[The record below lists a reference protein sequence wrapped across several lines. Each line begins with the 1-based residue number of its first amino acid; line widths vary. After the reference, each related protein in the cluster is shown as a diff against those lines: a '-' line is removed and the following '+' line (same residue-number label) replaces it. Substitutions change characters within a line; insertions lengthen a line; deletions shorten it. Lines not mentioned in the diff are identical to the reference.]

1 MKPRTLL
8 ISHGFQPNYEKGF
21 ANGLASN
28 GVAVE
33 LIASDRTLV
42 SDLHPEIKVI
52 NLRGSQDPRRT
63 RFQKAVNMV
72 RYATA
77 LFGHIQQG
85 KYDVVHLTGLFMAGS
100 KLVGMTEWLVYRL
113 LAQRCFMT
121 VHNLLPH
128 NHPTPFNRWFY
139 RMIYRLP
146 DKLVVHTEKMKSGLR
161 DQFGVDES
169 RVIVMPHGVDTP
181 PDRLSRPERAPQLRV
196 LLFGGLSHYKGTDL
210 FLESLF
216 PLADIQITIV
226 IAGECRDQ
234 TYKARI
240 EGLIQALPPNHIV
253 QWDKKFIDEQVV
265 GRYFE
270 AADVVM
276 LPYRHIDQ
284 SGVLLTAFR
293 FGTPVIASDVG
304 SFRES
309 LPGYAGMIAPALT
322 AESLAQTLR
331 VFSSRKN
338 EFDRERIRQLAES
351 MAWPETVRPL
361 VEAYK
366 AAIS

>member
-1 MKPRTLL
+1 MKPKVLL
-8 ISHGFQPNYEKGF
+8 ISHGFQPSYEKGF

-28 GVAVE
+28 DVQVE

-42 SDLHPEIKVI
+42 PDLRPEIQAI
-52 NLRGSQDPRRT
+52 NLRGSQDPRRS
-63 RFQKAVNMV
+63 RYRKATNMI
-72 RYATA
+72 RYAA
-77 LFGHIQQG
+77 VLFRHIQHG
-85 KYDVVHLTGLFMAGS
+85 RHDVVHLIGLFMTKNKFAGVMEC
-100 KLVGMTEWLVYRL
+100 LAYRL
-113 LAQRCFMT
+113 LAKRFFMT

-128 NHPTPFNRWFY
+128 NQHTYINRWLY

-161 DQFGVDES
+161 DQFGVDEGS
-169 RVIVMPHGVDTP
+169 VIVMLHGVDAP
-181 PDRLSRPERAPQLRV
+181 PERLSVPEHASGLRV

-210 FLESLF
+210 FLESLSL
-216 PLADIQITIV
+216 LADTPMWIV

-234 TYKARI
+234 AYKAQI
-240 EGLIQALPPNHIV
+240 ESLIKTLPPNHAV
-253 QWDKKFIDEQVV
+253 QWEKKFIDEWEV

-284 SGVLLTAFR
+284 SGVLFTAFR

-309 LPGYAGMIAPALT
+309 LPDYAGMIAPALA

-331 VFSSRKN
+331 AFSTKKS
-338 EFDRERIRQLAES
+338 EFDRQRIRQHAEA
-351 MAWPETVRPL
+351 MAWPVTVRPL
-361 VEAYK
+361 VNAYK
-366 AAIS
+366 SAMS

>member
-1 MKPRTLL
+1 MKPKALL

-21 ANGLASN
+21 ANGLASS

-33 LIASDRTLV
+33 LIGSDRTLV

-52 NLRGSQDPRRT
+52 NLRGSQDPLRT
-63 RFQKAVNMV
+63 RFQKAVNMT
-72 RYATA
+72 RYAAA
-77 LFGHIQQG
+77 LFGYIQRG
-85 KYDVVHLTGLFMAGS
+85 KHDVVHLTGLFMTRN
-100 KLVGMTEWLVYRL
+100 KLVGMMEWLAYRL
-113 LAQRCFMT
+113 LAKRCFMT

-128 NHPTPFNRWFY
+128 NQHTRLNRWIY

-146 DKLVVHTEKMKSGLR
+146 EKLIVHTEKMRLGLR
-161 DQFGVDES
+161 DEFGVDEG
-169 RVIVMPHGVDTP
+169 RVIVMLHGVDAP
-181 PDRLSRPERAPQLRV
+181 PERLSVPERASGLRV

-210 FLESLF
+210 FLESLNL
-216 PLADIQITIV
+216 LADIPIRVV

-234 TYKARI
+234 AYKAQI
-240 EGLIQALPPNHIV
+240 ESLIEALPPNHAL
-253 QWDKKFIDEQVV
+253 QWDRKFIDEQEV

-284 SGVLLTAFR
+284 SGVLFTAFR

-309 LPGYAGMIAPALT
+309 LPGYAGMIVPAVT
-322 AESLAQTLR
+322 PESFAQTLR
-331 VFSSRKN
+331 VFSAKKN
-338 EFDRERIRQLAES
+338 EFDRERIRRLAES
-351 MAWPETVRPL
+351 MVWPETVRPL
-361 VEAYK
+361 VEAYR
-366 AAIS
+366 AALS

>member
-1 MKPRTLL
+1 MKPKALL

-33 LIASDRTLV
+33 LVGSDRTLV

-52 NLRGSQDPRRT
+52 NLRGSQNPLRT
-63 RFQKAVNMV
+63 RFQKSVNMI
-72 RYATA
+72 RYAAA
-77 LFGHIQQG
+77 LFGYLQRG
-85 KYDVVHLTGLFMAGS
+85 KHDVVHLTGLFMTGN

-128 NHPTPFNRWFY
+128 NQHTPFNRWLY
-139 RMIYRLP
+139 RMIYRFP

-161 DQFGVDES
+161 DQFGVDEG
-169 RVIVMPHGVDTP
+169 RVIVMLHGVDAP
-181 PDRLSRPERAPQLRV
+181 PERLSVPEHAPELRV

-210 FLESLF
+210 FLKSLSL
-216 PLADIQITIV
+216 LANIPMSVV

-234 TYKARI
+234 AYKAQI
-240 EGLIQALPPNHIV
+240 ERLIEALPPNHVV
-253 QWDKKFIDEQVV
+253 QWDKKFIDEQEV

-284 SGVLLTAFR
+284 SGVLFTAFR

-309 LPGYAGMIAPALT
+309 LPEYAGVIVPALT
-322 AESLAQTLR
+322 AESLAHTLR
-331 VFSSRKN
+331 VFSAKKS
-338 EFDRERIRQLAES
+338 EFDRQRIRQHAEA
-351 MAWPETVRPL
+351 MVWPVTVLPL
-361 VEAYK
+361 INAYK
-366 AAIS
+366 SAMS